1 MSPRCTKTKLG
12 EAMEKIKIFIGAF
25 IMAMLTGCATTEKL
39 AEGIATKNINGN
51 GTFFKSSVGI
61 NAETKT
67 PEISSIIVNGDY
79 SSAKSGTNSI
89 LYRSESTGSLWNAKI
104 VTKKQFVSITLVDTG
119 DVGDVIRA
127 VSEVLRAANPGDEE
141 TNEENP

>member
-1 MSPRCTKTKLG
+1 MKSIRLFCCALS
-12 EAMEKIKIFIGAF
+12 AAL
-25 IMAMLTGCATTEKL
+25 LTGCATTEKL

-89 LYRSESTGSLWNAKI
+89 LYRSERTGSIWNAS
-104 VTKKQFVSITLVDTG
+104 VTTEKMFVSITLENG
-119 DVGDVIRA
+119 SNVGDVIRA
-127 VSEVLRAANPGDEE
+127 VSDVLKSVPSNPESPGESE
-141 TNEENP
+141 Q

>member
-1 MSPRCTKTKLG
+1 MKRIIF
-12 EAMEKIKIFIGAF
+12 AMTA
-25 IMAMLTGCATTEKL
+25 ALVLTGCNTTEKL

-89 LYRSESTGSLWNAKI
+89 LYRSERTGSIWNAS
-104 VTKKQFVSITLVDTG
+104 VTTEKKFVSITLENG
-119 DVGDVIRA
+119 SNVGDVIRA
-127 VSEVLRAANPGDEE
+127 VSEVLRAANPGEEEVIEE
-141 TNEENP
+141 TTEANP